1 MKRRNFLQNI
11 LPLVSI
17 PLVSNKIFASVLSPN
32 SISPDSM
39 ALLAGDIDRILI
51 LVRLGGGND
60 GLNTVIPLDQY
71 ASLAHEKVRKSIVIP
86 ENKILKLNNNSL
98 QGFHP
103 SMTSMQNLYNEEK
116 LCIVQGVANPEG
128 VFSHFH
134 GIDQW
139 ETTSTNAQIHT
150 SGWIGRYLEKTYHR
164 APFGYPNNCMED
176 PFAIEVNEAPST
188 VIRGTGGTLGQG
200 ISSKL
205 DGDLIQLLG
214 NESDSSE
221 GENMKRE
228 LAFIRQLQGHTIDY
242 GNKINNAWINGSNSS
257 VTYPTSV
264 ISSNEQGQQPT
275 TISAQLKVVARL
287 IKGGLKTRIFVVSM
301 GNFDNHLNQ
310 VGQTGGH
317 IGWHSWL
324 LKDLSEAI
332 GAFQKD
338 AENLGFADRVI
349 GMTYSEFGRRVVANE
364 GLGTEHGYAAP
375 MFLFGNAIKGGVIG
389 SNFVVPPVDQITN
402 STNVTAQY
410 DYKQVYKSVL
420 QNWFGACD
428 EDANDIIK
436 TNVQAVPGIFRNDVA
451 IAPCLMGPLVDPDS
465 VACKGTVSVV
475 DITGDDHNLY
485 AKIYPNPS
493 NGAFSIMPLVGFD
506 SNCPIFINIM
516 DVRGHVLM
524 SEETRVNQ
532 GAAIEINRKFQPGMY
547 IIRLQ
552 NKKYAISQKIVIH
565 E

>member
-1 MKRRNFLQNI
+1 M
-11 LPLVSI
+11 
-17 PLVSNKIFASVLSPN
+17 
-32 SISPDSM
+32 
-39 ALLAGDIDRILI
+39 
-51 LVRLGGGND
+51 
-60 GLNTVIPLDQY
+60 
-71 ASLAHEKVRKSIVIP
+71 
-86 ENKILKLNNNSL
+86 
-98 QGFHP
+98 
-103 SMTSMQNLYNEEK
+103 
-116 LCIVQGVANPEG
+116 
-128 VFSHFH
+128 
-134 GIDQW
+134 
-139 ETTSTNAQIHT
+139 
-150 SGWIGRYLEKTYHR
+150 
-164 APFGYPNNCMED
+164 
-176 PFAIEVNEAPST
+176 
-188 VIRGTGGTLGQG
+188 
-200 ISSKL
+200 
-205 DGDLIQLLG
+205 
-214 NESDSSE
+214 
-221 GENMKRE
+221 
-228 LAFIRQLQGHTIDY
+228 
-242 GNKINNAWINGSNSS
+242 
-257 VTYPTSV
+257 
-264 ISSNEQGQQPT
+264 
-275 TISAQLKVVARL
+275 VARL